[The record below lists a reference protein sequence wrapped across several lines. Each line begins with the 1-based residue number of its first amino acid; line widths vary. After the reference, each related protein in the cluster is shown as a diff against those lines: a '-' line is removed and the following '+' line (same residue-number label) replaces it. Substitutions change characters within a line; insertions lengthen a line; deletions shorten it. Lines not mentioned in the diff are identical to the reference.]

1 MKQTP
6 ELDRVQERM
15 QPGVLTLTGYL
26 GTDERKLADILDAD
40 ARVLAARGVTNEQ
53 IASRLAELGEKGRD
67 IAEREVTVEDRYRVR
82 DRDDRG
88 LIPSPWGDGLFT
100 KGDVH
105 LTDTETGAEFRWN
118 GVTIHLI
125 RAHGFYGG
133 RGSDYRIDPATAI
146 DALGI
151 RPDSDS
157 DTATD

>member
-6 ELDRVQERM
+6 ELDRIQERM

-26 GTDERKLADILDAD
+26 GTDTRKLADILDAD
-40 ARVLAARGVTNEQ
+40 RRVLDTRGVTNEQ
-53 IASRLAELGEKGRD
+53 MAARLEELGEKGRD
-67 IAEREVTVEDRYRVR
+67 IAEREMTVEERYHVR

-105 LTDTETGAEFRWN
+105 LTDTRTGAEFRWN

-133 RGSDYRIDPATAI
+133 RGSAYRIDPATAI

-151 RPDSDS
+151 VPAGD
-157 DTATD
+157 AAGA